1 MNGVSTAGVWRQV
14 GAGLRLTLDDPV
26 ARALAGSAGVFT
38 LCGNMLGVVLLL
50 YLVREVHLAAGLL
63 GVIFGVGG
71 GSAFAGALVAE
82 RATRRWGIGRVVIG
96 GLAIYTRIALL
107 LPLACGPAK
116 QAAGRPRSRPA
127 PPLRAPDANARA
139 RVPHEL
145 AGPP

>member
-26 ARALAGSAGVFT
+26 ARALAGSAGVFA

-50 YLVREVHLAAGLL
+50 YLVREVHLEAGLL

-71 GSAFAGALVAE
+71 VSAFAGSLVAE

-96 GLAIYTRIALL
+96 GLADYSAIAIVLH
-107 LPLACGPAK
+107 LASSLAWL
-116 QAAGRPRSRPA
+116 AAGGGGFLA
-127 PPLRAPDANARA
+127 PL
-139 RVPHEL
+139 HLL
-145 AGPP
+145 A